1 MCVAKFMST
10 PIYLIIMPPCVKSWV
25 PPVADLGG
33 ARDVHPRGPNSFNFI
48 QFLRKFGKI
57 LCWRPP
63 GKLAPSPWGNPG
75 SATKTPTYYM

>member
-33 ARDVHPRGPNSFNFI
+33 
-48 QFLRKFGKI
+48 RKG
-57 LCWRPP
+57 CAPP
-63 GKLAPSPWGNPG
+63 GSKFFQFHTVFEKIWQNLMLAPPPPREVGAFSLGKSWILH
-75 SATKTPTYYM
+75 